1 MKKYIKF
8 VLMSGLL
15 ASMGVKALA
24 ADNTMTEL
32 YCTIRDSRIN
42 LNCQWVTK
50 DGKKAMQP
58 DDLAVFVD
66 QAGIS
71 AYVTVKSK
79 AGFERAFMIDSGAE
93 QFRKLNE
100 VKRSAALSEV
110 SRYKNELF
118 IEIEKKLIKL
128 SDEMD
133 AMAASASLV
142 KYDSSI
148 ALDKYRRESFA
159 VNNELEGYR
168 KNREKVCSS
177 TPAFEQISRAN
188 SGLQKSLSGILYA
201 LQTPG
206 TCMDEFKV
214 FKDKDGSVDLRQL
227 DGVPEKFLEKCKK
240 TK

>member
-1 MKKYIKF
+1 MKSYINLLL
-8 VLMSGLL
+8 VSGLL
-15 ASMGVKALA
+15 ASFGLNAHA
-24 ADNTMTEL
+24 AESSMTEL
-32 YCTIRDSRIN
+32 YCSIRDSGIN

-58 DDLAVFVD
+58 DELAVFID

-79 AGFERAFMIDSGAE
+79 AGYERAFLIDANAE
-93 QFRKLNE
+93 QFKKLNE

-110 SRYKNELF
+110 SRYKNDLF
-118 IEIEKKLIKL
+118 VEIEKKLIKL
-128 SDEMD
+128 SDELD
-133 AMAASASLV
+133 SQAASATLV

-148 ALDKYRRESFA
+148 ALDKYRRESHTISS
-159 VNNELEGYR
+159 ELDGYR

-201 LQTPG
+201 FQTPG
-206 TCMDEFKV
+206 SCMDEFKV
-214 FKDKDGSVDLRQL
+214 FKDKDGTVDLRQL